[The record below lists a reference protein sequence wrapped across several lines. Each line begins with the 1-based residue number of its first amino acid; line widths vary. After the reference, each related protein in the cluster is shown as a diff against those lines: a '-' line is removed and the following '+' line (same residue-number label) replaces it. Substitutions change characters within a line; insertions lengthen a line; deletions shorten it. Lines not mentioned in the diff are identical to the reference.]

1 MTRPLR
7 NLTLTLALALTLA
20 LVAFALAQGG
30 MGHGATGTP
39 GGHGGMAHGAGMRGP
54 ADEASFLAHMI
65 PHHQEAID
73 SAEAL
78 LEVTERPELQSL
90 LRDIITSQT
99 AEIELMTQWLARWH
113 PDAPATVPYTPM
125 MRDRADAPVAEQERA
140 FLEDM
145 LMHHMMAVRDARMLL
160 AQGLAEHEEVADLA
174 RSIVTEQTREMSL
187 MQDWLA
193 AWFDAPGTG
202 MGMMGSMRPPGM
214 AEQGPMGMMH
224 GGGMGGMGGV
234 GGMGPM
240 GMMHGSGTAGMGMM
254 AGQAA
259 SFLDAGMARALAN
272 AFLAGA
278 GEGGE
283 VTEVLGPRITYE
295 VAFRNGDVEGL
306 LLVDARTGEVWLA
319 PDR

>member
-1 MTRPLR
+1 MTKPLR
-7 NLTLTLALALTLA
+7 NLALTLSLALALA

-78 LEVTERPELQSL
+78 LTLTERPELQSL
-90 LRDIITSQT
+90 LRDIITSQA
-99 AEIELMTQWLARWH
+99 AEIELMTEWLARLH

-125 MRDRADAPVAEQERA
+125 MRDLGNAPVADQERA

-174 RSIVTEQTREMSL
+174 RSIVNEQTREMRL

-193 AWFDAPGTG
+193 TWFDAPGMG
-202 MGMMGSMRPPGM
+202 MGMMGSMGSPGT
-214 AEQGPMGMMH
+214 AEQGR
-224 GGGMGGMGGV
+224 
-234 GGMGPM
+234 M
-240 GMMHGSGTAGMGMM
+240 GMMHGSGGMMHGSGAGGMGMGMGMM
-254 AGQAA
+254 ARESQDAR
-259 SFLDAGMARALAN
+259 FLDARMVQALAN
-272 AFLAGA
+272 AFLAGT

-283 VTEVLGPRITYE
+283 VTEVLGPQVTYE
-295 VAFRNGDVEGL
+295 VAFRSGDAEGV

>member
-1 MTRPLR
+1 MTKPLR
-7 NLTLTLALALTLA
+7 NLALTLSLALALA
-20 LVAFALAQGG
+20 LVALALAQGG
-30 MGHGATGTP
+30 MGHGATGMP
-39 GGHGGMAHGAGMRGP
+39 GGHGGMAQGAGMRGP

-78 LEVTERPELQSL
+78 LALTERPELQSL

-125 MRDRADAPVAEQERA
+125 MRDLANAPVAEQERA

-160 AQGLAEHEEVADLA
+160 AQGLVEHEEVADLA

-187 MQDWLA
+187 MQDWLV
-193 AWFDAPGTG
+193 AWFDVPGMG
-202 MGMMGSMRPPGM
+202 MGMMGSMGSPGT
-214 AEQGPMGMMH
+214 AEQGRMGMMH
-224 GGGMGGMGGV
+224 GGGAGGMG
-234 GGMGPM
+234 M
-240 GMMHGSGTAGMGMM
+240 GMGMM
-254 AGQAA
+254 ARESQAA
-259 SFLDAGMARALAN
+259 RFLDAGMVRALAN

-283 VTEVLGPRITYE
+283 VTEVLGPQITYE
-295 VAFRNGDVEGL
+295 VAFRNGDAEGV

>member
-1 MTRPLR
+1 MTRSLR

-39 GGHGGMAHGAGMRGP
+39 GGHGGMAHGAGMPGP

-78 LEVTERPELQSL
+78 LEVTERPALQSL

-125 MRDRADAPVAEQERA
+125 MRDLADAPVAEQERA

-174 RSIVTEQTREMSL
+174 RSIVNEQTREMSL

-193 AWFDAPGTG
+193 AWFDAPGMG
-202 MGMMGSMRPPGM
+202 MGMMGSMRSPGT
-214 AEQGPMGMMH
+214 AEQ
-224 GGGMGGMGGV
+224 
-234 GGMGPM
+234 GPM

-259 SFLDAGMARALAN
+259 GFLDAGMARALAN

-283 VTEVLGPRITYE
+283 VTEVLGPQITYE

>member
-20 LVAFALAQGG
+20 LVALALAQGG

-39 GGHGGMAHGAGMRGP
+39 GGHGGMAHGAGMGGP

-73 SAEAL
+73 SAESL
-78 LEVTERPELQSL
+78 LARTERPELQSL

-99 AEIELMTQWLARWH
+99 AEIALMTQWLARWH

-125 MRDRADAPVAEQERA
+125 MRDLADAPVAEQERA

-160 AQGLAEHEEVADLA
+160 AQGLVEHEEVADLA

-193 AWFDAPGTG
+193 AWFDAPGMGT
-202 MGMMGSMRPPGM
+202 GMMGSMRSPGP
-214 AEQGPMGMMH
+214 AEEGR
-224 GGGMGGMGGV
+224 
-234 GGMGPM
+234 M
-240 GMMHGSGTAGMGMM
+240 GMMHGSGTGPGMM

-295 VAFRNGDVEGL
+295 VAFRNGDVERL